1 MPPDLGLFY
10 YYYFYYFFRG
20 GLGSFFCFFS
30 PGLEAAVPP
39 VRCAR
44 VEMGAKARGGGG
56 DGDEAWKAALPPAPA
71 APGTMATGSVGTMPG
86 GAELLGLQDTST
98 TASATP
104 GPAPP
109 GLWENAW
116 LVGGVAPNLG
126 KVPPRGPPRPIP
138 AFGAEP
144 VPVCAANTAEGT
156 GGAQQVGTGQPRC
169 PALRSLSSP
178 FFSTLLQLPPPHP
191 SHPHP
196 PAGLPPSPSPPHY
209 FCYHK
214 AASVPKRRH
223 VRGKQ
228 SAIVRSLGTRGG
240 GAEGARGPPP
250 AAPRPGRSDAIVMEI
265 AFPHAVELDVDS
277 FSLGLHVSPATCL
290 WENFLSGSSVKLIN
304 QGLEMAMGHK
314 RGQPGETPANSQKPP
329 GVYSPGLP
337 GRRCPA
343 RRPR

>member
-1 MPPDLGLFY
+1 MPFFPRLG
-10 YYYFYYFFRG
+10 G
-20 GLGSFFCFFS
+20 CGPAS
-30 PGLEAAVPP
+30 PVCE
-39 VRCAR
+39 C
-44 VEMGAKARGGGG
+44 RGGGERG
-56 DGDEAWKAALPPAPA
+56 GGGDEAWKAALPPAPA

-116 LVGGVAPNLG
+116 LVGGVGGWHQTWG
-126 KVPPRGPPRPIP
+126 KSLPRGPPRPLP
-138 AFGAEP
+138 ALRAEP
-144 VPVCAANTAEGT
+144 VPVCAANASEGT

-169 PALRSLSSP
+169 AALRSLSSP
-178 FFSTLLQLPPPHP
+178 VFSTLLQLPPPHP
-191 SHPHP
+191 TPHPHP

-290 WENFLSGSSVKLIN
+290 WENFLPGSSVKLIN

>member
-1 MPPDLGLFY
+1 MLF
-10 YYYFYYFFRG
+10 FPRLRG
-20 GLGSFFCFFS
+20 CGPAS
-30 PGLEAAVPP
+30 PVCESRDGGEG
-39 VRCAR
+39 AR
-44 VEMGAKARGGGG
+44 GGG

-126 KVPPRGPPRPIP
+126 KVPPPGPAPTHPGFWGRARPGLCRQHRRGHRRGSTGRYRAAQVPGPPL
-138 AFGAEP
+138 
-144 VPVCAANTAEGT
+144 
-156 GGAQQVGTGQPRC
+156 
-169 PALRSLSSP
+169 ALVSLFLHP
-178 FFSTLLQLPPPHP
+178 PPTPPPHP

>member
-1 MPPDLGLFY
+1 MESCPPSSSRSAGNNGHGLRGDNARRSGAAWVAGHVHHRLGHPGP
-10 YYYFYYFFRG
+10 R
-20 GLGSFFCFFS
+20 S
-30 PGLEAAVPP
+30 PGAVGK
-39 VRCAR
+39 R
-44 VEMGAKARGGGG
+44 VAGGGG
-56 DGDEAWKAALPPAPA
+56 GTKLGESPP
-71 APGTMATGSVGTMPG
+71 
-86 GAELLGLQDTST
+86 
-98 TASATP
+98 P
-104 GPAPP
+104 GPAPTHPGFWGRARP
-109 GLWENAW
+109 GLCRQHRRGHRRGSTGRYRA
-116 LVGGVAPNLG
+116 AQ
-126 KVPPRGPPRPIP
+126 VPGPPL
-138 AFGAEP
+138 
-144 VPVCAANTAEGT
+144 
-156 GGAQQVGTGQPRC
+156 
-169 PALRSLSSP
+169 ALVSLFLHP
-178 FFSTLLQLPPPHP
+178 PPTPPPHP